1 MGTITAILASA
12 IAGHLGGMAIG
23 GTLASRGLLGFVAE
37 AGKAAHAARLKRKH
51 ERAQR
56 ELADWLKENGGDE

>member
-1 MGTITAILASA
+1 METITAIIVSA

-37 AGKAAHAARLKRKH
+37 TGKAAHAARLKRKH

>member
-1 MGTITAILASA
+1 LRR
-12 IAGHLGGMAIG
+12 AGEA
-23 GTLASRGLLGFVAE
+23 GFVVEAGKAGFVVE
-37 AGKAAHAARLKRKH
+37 AGKAARLARLTRKH